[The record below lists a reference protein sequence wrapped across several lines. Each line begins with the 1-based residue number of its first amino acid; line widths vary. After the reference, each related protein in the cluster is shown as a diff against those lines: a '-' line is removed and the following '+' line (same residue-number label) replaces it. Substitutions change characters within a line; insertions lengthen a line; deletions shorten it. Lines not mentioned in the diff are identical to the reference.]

1 MILIMTS
8 NILFFHSTLSLYL
21 IAKAVDGVFWLRH
34 QDMLLMVNIM
44 MNVID
49 DETAGMIAHTE
60 QKRELN
66 VQIISSAANDD
77 GDDA

>member
-1 MILIMTS
+1 
-8 NILFFHSTLSLYL
+8 
-21 IAKAVDGVFWLRH
+21 
-34 QDMLLMVNIM
+34 MVNIM